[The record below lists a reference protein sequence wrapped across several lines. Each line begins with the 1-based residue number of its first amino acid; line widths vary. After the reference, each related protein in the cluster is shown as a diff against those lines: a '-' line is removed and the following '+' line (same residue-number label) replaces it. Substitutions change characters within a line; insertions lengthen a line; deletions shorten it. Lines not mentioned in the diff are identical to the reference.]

1 MSIESGFP
9 FITTK
14 LPSNI
19 EVEEGETI
27 KLVAKFDGDA
37 ETKVEWICN
46 NIALKPSENVIMFQN
61 IDGTVSLEIT
71 FASQT
76 DSGEY
81 ELRVTNSKGS
91 AKSSSNVKVS
101 SEFQFW

>member
-1 MSIESGFP
+1 M
-9 FITTK
+9 
-14 LPSNI
+14 
-19 EVEEGETI
+19 
-27 KLVAKFDGDA
+27 VAKFDGDA

-46 NIALKPSENVIMFQN
+46 NIPLKPSENVLMFQN
-61 IDGTVSLEIT
+61 IDGTASLEIT

-81 ELRVTNSKGS
+81 EFRVTNSKGS

-101 SEFQFW
+101 SELKFLVRLFNHSLKNVFR